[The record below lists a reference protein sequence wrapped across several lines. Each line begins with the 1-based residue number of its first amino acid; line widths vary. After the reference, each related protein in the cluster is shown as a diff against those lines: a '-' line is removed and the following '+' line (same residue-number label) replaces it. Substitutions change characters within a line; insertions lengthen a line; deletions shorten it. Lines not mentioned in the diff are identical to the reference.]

1 MKRLLS
7 IIAEVIDEITSAY
20 KYAEYD
26 FYKLVTE
33 VTSLL
38 QQASSRGY
46 KDPDACS
53 LTIKVV
59 NKLLT
64 TVVID
69 SYYKKSNGKYQKFSK
84 KLDIGT
90 LSNVPTNVRKRLD
103 VEKELTIR
111 LSDLDSFKSV
121 RQDEIIP
128 SVLFS
133 NLYNFKLKDVTETPQ
148 KKELH
153 ITDNLFYY
161 KVVFVYKYDNGVTN
175 TKVKFFGHIEELP
188 SEINEKIL
196 SNDDRS
202 CFLDVTNP

>member
-1 MKRLLS
+1 M
-7 IIAEVIDEITSAY
+7 
-20 KYAEYD
+20 
-26 FYKLVTE
+26 
-33 VTSLL
+33 
-38 QQASSRGY
+38 
-46 KDPDACS
+46 
-53 LTIKVV
+53 
-59 NKLLT
+59 
-64 TVVID
+64 
-69 SYYKKSNGKYQKFSK
+69 
-84 KLDIGT
+84 
-90 LSNVPTNVRKRLD
+90 SNVPTNVRKRLD

>member
-1 MKRLLS
+1 MNKILS
-7 IIAEVIDEITSAY
+7 LISDVIDEITSAY

-26 FYKLVTE
+26 FYKLITDVLE
-33 VTSLL
+33 LL
-38 QQASSRGY
+38 DQASSKGY

-90 LSNVPTNVRKRLD
+90 LSNVPTNVRKRL
-103 VEKELTIR
+103 ENNKELVIK
-111 LSDLDSFKSV
+111 LSDLDSFKTV
-121 RQDEIIP
+121 KQDEIIP

-133 NLYNFKLKDVTETPQ
+133 NLYNFKFKDVTETPQ

-188 SEINEKIL
+188 AEINDKIL